1 MVSRIYSWAGMSPWD
16 AYDDAVAEEFMC
28 QEALDAL
35 KGAQETHEG
44 PLEGPEGAQEV
55 RAQEVKNSLEG
66 PEGAQEVKISDGSRR
81 T

>member
-1 MVSRIYSWAGMSPWD
+1 MSPWD
-16 AYDDAVAEEFMC
+16 AYEDAVAEEFMC

-55 RAQEVKNSLEG
+55 KNSLEGPEGAQEVKNSLEG
-66 PEGAQEVKISDGSRR
+66 PEGAQEVKNPDGSRR

>member
-16 AYDDAVAEEFMC
+16 AYDDAVAEEVMC

-55 RAQEVKNSLEG
+55 KN
-66 PEGAQEVKISDGSRR
+66 SDGSRS

>member
-1 MVSRIYSWAGMSPWD
+1 MSPWD
-16 AYDDAVAEEFMC
+16 AYDDAVAEEVMC

-55 RAQEVKNSLEG
+55 KN
-66 PEGAQEVKISDGSRR
+66 SDGSR
-81 T
+81 TT